1 MKYHFQYGYT
11 GTREMVIFLDE
22 AALNDNIW
30 ADDDGDIRVYQDL
43 TVTFDIDRYLR
54 LIKLLKPLKEIDAEF
69 GRVQM
74 TADIDSRSAAET
86 YKIRGTFI
94 EVYYKG
100 DLNLDARWWCDGALI
115 DFGVYLNMPNQF
127 YADPAAWFEKEIA
140 AKGIQKAKEVME
152 AEQCK

>member
-11 GTREMVIFLDE
+11 GTREIVIFLDE
-22 AALNDNIW
+22 EGLQDNIW
-30 ADDDGDIRVYQDL
+30 ADDDGDICVYKDL

-54 LIKLLKPLKEIDAEF
+54 LMQHLKPLQEIDTQF
-69 GRVQM
+69 GRVHM
-74 TADIDSRSAAET
+74 TADIESKSAAET
-86 YKIRGTFI
+86 CKIRGTFI

-100 DLNLDARWWCDGALI
+100 NLYIDARWYCDWSMI

-127 YADPAAWFEKEIA
+127 YTDPAAWFEKEIA